1 MQFRQKALSKL
12 QSPEEIDLPVRFAR
26 PQGWLVLTTTVVAMA
41 AGGLWA
47 TTGSVSPTV
56 RAPGILTH
64 AQGSYV
70 LQSPV
75 AGQVTEVLAEEG
87 SSLPAGAPLL
97 RVRTTGAQ
105 SGDGGGSTGGGATG
119 DPGSGDGAGPGAG
132 DGGRGS
138 DEGTAQDESGGKQG
152 GTLVRTLA
160 PGRVTSLAATI
171 GAVVT
176 TGADVAVLER
186 VDGTGAPLKA
196 VLYLPADN
204 GTAVPVGARVDLT
217 VQSVPSQQYG
227 VLRGRVEA
235 VGRTPQ
241 SRQQITGFVGDA
253 QLAEQFTRR
262 GRPVAVLVEL
272 DRSSRTDSGYAW
284 STAGGPPYTVASMT
298 PAGGAIR
305 LAGQRPIDWLLP

>member
-26 PQGWLVLTTTVVAMA
+26 PQGWLVLTVTVIAMA
-41 AGGLWA
+41 AATFWA
-47 TTGSVSPTV
+47 INGSVSSTV

-87 SSLPAGAPLL
+87 KSLPAGAPLL
-97 RVRTTGAQ
+97 RVRT
-105 SGDGGGSTGGGATG
+105 SGDADGSDPAEGGADGTG
-119 DPGSGDGAGPGAG
+119 PDSGEESGSGSGEGETG
-132 DGGRGS
+132 DGGRKKDG
-138 DEGTAQDESGGKQG
+138 AV
-152 GTLVRTLA
+152 VRTLA
-160 PGRVTSLAATI
+160 AGRVTSLVATI

-186 VDGTGAPLKA
+186 VDDGRSPLKA
-196 VLYLPADN
+196 MLYLPADN

-227 VLRGRVEA
+227 VLRGRVKA
-235 VGRTPQ
+235 VGRTSQ
-241 SRQQITGFVGDA
+241 SRQQIAGFLGDG
-253 QLAEQFTRR
+253 QLAEQFSRQ

-272 DRSSRTDSGYAW
+272 DRSPRTESGYAW
-284 STAGGPPYTVASMT
+284 SSSDGPPYAVESMT
-298 PAGGAIR
+298 PAAGAIR
-305 LAGQRPIDWLLP
+305 LADQRPIDWLLP

>member
-26 PQGWLVLTTTVVAMA
+26 PQGWLVLTVTVIAMA
-41 AGGLWA
+41 AAAFWA
-47 TTGSVSPTV
+47 TTGSVSSTV
-56 RAPGILTH
+56 HAPGILTH

-87 SSLPAGAPLL
+87 KSLPAGAPLL
-97 RVRTTGAQ
+97 RVRTSADRTED
-105 SGDGGGSTGGGATG
+105 DGESTGGGDGTG
-119 DPGSGDGAGPGAG
+119 DDGPDSGSGDGDG
-132 DGGRGS
+132 DG
-138 DEGTAQDESGGKQG
+138 ESGDASGDGARKKD

-160 PGRVTSLAATI
+160 AGRVTSLVATI

-186 VDGTGAPLKA
+186 VDDARAPLKA
-196 VLYLPADN
+196 LLYLPADN

-217 VQSVPSQQYG
+217 VQSVPSEQYG
-227 VLRGRVEA
+227 VLRGRVKA
-235 VGRTPQ
+235 VGRTSQ
-241 SRQQITGFVGDA
+241 SRQQIAGFLGDG
-253 QLAEQFTRR
+253 QLAEQFSRQ

-272 DRSSRTDSGYAW
+272 DRSPRTESGYAW
-284 STAGGPPYTVASMT
+284 SSSEGPPYAVASMT

-305 LAGQRPIDWLLP
+305 LADQRPIDWLLP

>member
-26 PQGWLVLTTTVVAMA
+26 PQGWLVLTVTVIAMA
-41 AGGLWA
+41 AATFWA
-47 TTGSVSPTV
+47 VNGSVSSTV

-87 SSLPAGAPLL
+87 GSLPAGAPLL
-97 RVRTTGAQ
+97 RVRTAGEPAE
-105 SGDGGGSTGGGATG
+105 GGTEDTGGT
-119 DPGSGDGAGPGAG
+119 
-132 DGGRGS
+132 GS
-138 DEGTAQDESGGKQG
+138 DSGEESGTG
-152 GTLVRTLA
+152 GEGEGGDDGRKKDGTVVRTLA
-160 PGRVTSLAATI
+160 AGRVTSLVATI

-186 VDGTGAPLKA
+186 VDGGRSPLKA
-196 VLYLPADN
+196 MLYLPADN

-227 VLRGRVEA
+227 VLRGRVKA
-235 VGRTPQ
+235 VGRTSQ
-241 SRQQITGFVGDA
+241 SRQQIAGFLGDA
-253 QLAEQFTRR
+253 QLAEQFSRR

-272 DRSSRTDSGYAW
+272 DLSPRTESGYAW
-284 STAGGPPYTVASMT
+284 SSAGGPPYAIESMT
-298 PAGGAIR
+298 PAAGAIR
-305 LAGQRPIDWLLP
+305 LADQRPIDWLLP

>member
-1 MQFRQKALSKL
+1 MQFRQRALSKL

-26 PQGWLVLTTTVVAMA
+26 PQGWLVLTVTVIAMA
-41 AGGLWA
+41 AATFWA
-47 TTGSVSPTV
+47 INGSVSSTV

-87 SSLPAGAPLL
+87 KSLPAGAPLL
-97 RVRTTGAQ
+97 RVRTSGDRAESEPAEGGADGTGGAGSDSGEDSGTGGGSGEGG
-105 SGDGGGSTGGGATG
+105 SGDGGRKK
-119 DPGSGDGAGPGAG
+119 DG
-132 DGGRGS
+132 
-138 DEGTAQDESGGKQG
+138 TV
-152 GTLVRTLA
+152 VRTLA
-160 PGRVTSLAATI
+160 AGRVTSLVATI

-186 VDGTGAPLKA
+186 VDDGRSPLRA
-196 VLYLPADN
+196 MLYLSADN

-227 VLRGRVEA
+227 VLRGRVKA
-235 VGRTPQ
+235 VGRTSQ
-241 SRQQITGFVGDA
+241 SRQQIAGFLGDG
-253 QLAEQFTRR
+253 QLAEQFSRQ

-272 DRSSRTDSGYAW
+272 DRSTRTESGYAW
-284 STAGGPPYTVASMT
+284 SSADGPPYAIESMT

-305 LAGQRPIDWLLP
+305 LADQRPIDWLLP